1 MSHKPCFSCGFENPA
16 EHLFCENC
24 GVSLSDSIIAPVY
37 INTLKH
43 DSQLISLNVFYRRV
57 WYWFLTLLASFAT
70 YWFIPDINVTYWTA
84 GVGLF
89 ISFLVPYRYDSI
101 IRQPIP
107 TEILSKNII
116 AYGPSYKRGCF
127 FFASGLMYFL
137 DDGFF
142 YKSYSIKGDTYF
154 LFIEKSS
161 IDFIASHDRLPVGRS
176 SSKISIHTKSGAV
189 HQFNVYK
196 RELWLMTFY
205 QFGLKILAENMSFQV
220 SEPEDAM
227 RAPTGD

>member
-1 MSHKPCFSCGFENPA
+1 MSNKSCFSCGFENPA

-57 WYWFLTLLASFAT
+57 WYWFLTLVASGLSF
-70 YWFIPDINVTYWTA
+70 WLFPDIHVTYWTL

-89 ISFLVPYRYDSI
+89 ISFVVPYRYDSI

-161 IDFIASHDRLPVGRS
+161 IDFISSHDRLPIGRS
-176 SSKISIHTKSGAV
+176 SSKISIHTKNGAV

-196 RELWLMTFY
+196 RELWLLTFY
-205 QFGLKILAENMSFQV
+205 QFGLKILAANMSFAI
-220 SEPEDAM
+220 PE
-227 RAPTGD
+227 APQQGAHED